1 MIDFMLLID
10 KADITQR
17 KTRLETAKQT
27 LKQRFVGIDTI
38 IDDLIAYIQVWYL
51 LPELLMRPV
60 IVNLWGMT
68 GVGKTDLVRQLV
80 KELEFQ
86 ERFAEIELS
95 NVDQTFWRSS
105 VSAILDRHELNDT
118 KPCIVLFDEIQR
130 FNTLDADGK
139 PLAQTKFMD
148 FWKLLSDGQLI
159 RSDQEAEE
167 IENFLARHFMERKRR
182 RKRQQSGEDTEY
194 SSDFLLSSYELL
206 SFKKTLNLDIDL
218 EALFELS
225 EDELIDIL
233 LTAKRKKTLY
243 EPINHAQTLIII
255 SGNLDEAYYIARQ
268 ATEAEVDA
276 DIFHALTSKITIM
289 DVKAALLQKFR
300 PEQVARFGNIHLIY
314 PSLRR
319 RDFELLIQREIKRI
333 KTDTLAKTGITLQ
346 IDNSIAA
353 LIYRNGVFPV
363 QGVRPV
369 FSSIT
374 DILEVNL
381 SQLLLDA
388 LIHDHTHI
396 RLHYDAEQRTLI
408 ATLEDRRLLI
418 PFIGKLDKIRD
429 NHEPALTVNIS
440 VHEAGHAVAYMVLFG
455 LVPVQLKSRVASY
468 NTSGFTFPHQIYRT
482 RQTLLAMSQVHL
494 AGGLAEELC
503 FGEQYA
509 SLGRAQDRE
518 IATELVIDYVRR
530 YGFDEQF
537 QATYVLEYYPH
548 QMNRHS
554 SDVTVEFL
562 VKQLVHKTRQ
572 LLETHQALLEQL
584 ASMLATH
591 GQLNASEIAAVA
603 IQHGLSVTQQ
613 EEDYMHMPPYT
624 LPTLT
629 PSG

>member
-408 ATLEDRRLLI
+408 AT
-418 PFIGKLDKIRD
+418 
-429 NHEPALTVNIS
+429 
-440 VHEAGHAVAYMVLFG
+440 
-455 LVPVQLKSRVASY
+455 
-468 NTSGFTFPHQIYRT
+468 
-482 RQTLLAMSQVHL
+482 
-494 AGGLAEELC
+494 
-503 FGEQYA
+503 
-509 SLGRAQDRE
+509 
-518 IATELVIDYVRR
+518 
-530 YGFDEQF
+530 
-537 QATYVLEYYPH
+537 
-548 QMNRHS
+548 
-554 SDVTVEFL
+554 
-562 VKQLVHKTRQ
+562 
-572 LLETHQALLEQL
+572 
-584 ASMLATH
+584 
-591 GQLNASEIAAVA
+591 
-603 IQHGLSVTQQ
+603 
-613 EEDYMHMPPYT
+613 
-624 LPTLT
+624 
-629 PSG
+629 